1 MLMCC
6 AVLSRSVMSNSLQ
19 PHGAI
24 ARQAPLVHED
34 SSGKTTGVGWHALFL
49 PDPGIKPRSPPLWAD
64 SFPSELP
71 GKPKNTGV
79 GSLTLLQGNF
89 LTQEQNQGL
98 LHCRQILNHWATR
111 EALYVRESES
121 EVAQPGLTLC
131 DPMVCSSP
139 GSSIHG
145 IFQGRILEWIATSFS
160 RGSSRPR
167 NWTRISHIVGRLF
180 IVWSTREAFMLVDI
194 AKYLSIKLY

>member
-1 MLMCC
+1 MCAC
-6 AVLSRSVMSNSLQ
+6 WVASVVSDYLR
-19 PHGAI
+19 PCGH
-24 ARQAPLVHED
+24 QAPLSMGFSRQEHWSGWPCPPPGGLPNPGIDPRPLALQED
-34 SSGKTTGVGWHALFL
+34 SL
-49 PDPGIKPRSPPLWAD
+49 PAEPSRKPR
-64 SFPSELP
+64 
-71 GKPKNTGV
+71 NTGV